1 MSILHVVSPIVAL
14 AGAVV
19 ALLSFWCAWSALDA
33 VLDVPAAYR
42 AAFTSKYGLFKKWQS
57 ASIVGWLVALATAA
71 GATTILAF
79 TGTNV
84 AAAAAVVAV
93 AAWLLA
99 TAALAV
105 VSRLYKRLEVEAKS
119 RPKEPHNTTK

>member
-19 ALLSFWCAWSALDA
+19 ALVSFKCAWSALDA

-42 AAFTSKYGLFKKWQS
+42 EAFTSKYGLFKKWQS
-57 ASIVGWLVALATAA
+57 ASVTCWLVALAIAA
-71 GATTILAF
+71 GATTMLAF
-79 TGTNV
+79 TGMNV
-84 AAAAAVVAV
+84 AAVAAVVAV

-99 TAALAV
+99 TGALVV
-105 VSRLYKRLEVEAKS
+105 VSRLYKRLETEAKGAN
-119 RPKEPHNTTK
+119 KATK